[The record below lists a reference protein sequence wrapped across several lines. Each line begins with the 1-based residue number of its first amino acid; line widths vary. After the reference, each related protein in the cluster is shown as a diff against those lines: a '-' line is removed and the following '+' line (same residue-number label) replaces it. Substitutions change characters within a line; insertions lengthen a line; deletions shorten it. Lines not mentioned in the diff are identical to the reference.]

1 MRMEA
6 RTDMK
11 ITGRM
16 IGAAGVAALG
26 VVAGL
31 AVGRA
36 RQATTR
42 AGMALHGDWEGQ
54 LKSEHRRIKRQL
66 KAMVDSEIGE
76 PARRAML
83 LAKLA
88 ETLDRHALEEETVIY
103 PALKASGGDE
113 MATRLYEEHA
123 EMKALVSRLQG
134 VALDDPAWAE
144 EATALRTLVTGHIRE
159 EERDLFPLLHDLG
172 DDRHNAKLTKL
183 VRRQGAKLAS

>member
-1 MRMEA
+1 MDMR
-6 RTDMK
+6 

-26 VVAGL
+26 VAAGF

-36 RQATTR
+36 RQFTTR

-54 LKSEHRRIKRQL
+54 LKSEHRKIKRQL
-66 KAMVDSEIGE
+66 KAMTDSEIGE
-76 PARRAML
+76 AARRATL
-83 LAKLA
+83 LANLA
-88 ETLDRHALEEETVIY
+88 ETLNRHALEEETVIY
-103 PALKASGGDE
+103 PAIRAGGGDE
-113 MATRLYEEHA
+113 MAAELYDDHA
-123 EMKALVSRLQG
+123 EMKTLISRLQDI
-134 VALDDPAWAE
+134 ALDDPRWE
-144 EATALRTLVTGHIRE
+144 DEAKSLRALVTRHIRE